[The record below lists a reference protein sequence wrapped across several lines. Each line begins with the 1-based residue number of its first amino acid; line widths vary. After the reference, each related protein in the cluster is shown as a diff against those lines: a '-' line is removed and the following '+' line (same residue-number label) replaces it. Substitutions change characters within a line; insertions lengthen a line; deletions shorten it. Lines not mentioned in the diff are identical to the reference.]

1 MDETRIQDRSGAGE
15 PVIGELNERPPS
27 HEARIKG
34 GVATPTAHDSGIKHV
49 TGAARYTDDEP
60 ELPGTLQIYI
70 AMSTRAHAKIAGLDL
85 AAVRAAPGVACVL
98 TAADIPGQNDYSPV
112 FGDDPIFPPL
122 EGEGAIVQY
131 VGQPLFAV
139 AAETIGQARAAAK
152 LAVADYEDLPAAISI
167 DDAITHAGE
176 AGEDL
181 LPAYEMRLGDAAGA
195 LDAAPM
201 RAKGRVEVGGQ
212 DHFYLEGQI
221 ATAAPMEDGDV
232 FVRSSTQHP
241 SEVQHNVAKM
251 LGRPDHAVTVEL
263 RRMGGGFGGKESQ
276 PALFAAVAALTAVK
290 TGRPAK
296 CRLDRDDDMEMTGKR
311 HETRIDYDL
320 GFDEAGTILA
330 ADFEQVVRCGY
341 SRDLSAAI
349 ADRAMFH
356 ADNAYDLKA
365 ARIHSRRLK
374 THTVSNTA
382 FRGFGG
388 PQGMVGIERAMDEI
402 AFLTGL
408 DPLDVRKANFYPAI
422 GDEPAVTP
430 YHMPVTDCVIA
441 EIVDELEASSSYRAR
456 REAVKAFNAAS
467 PVLKKGLALTPVKFG
482 ISFTTSHLN
491 QAGALVHVYKD
502 GSVHLNHGGTEMGQG
517 LFVKVAQVV
526 AEEFQI
532 DLDKVKITATT
543 TAKVPNTSATAASSG
558 SDLNGMAAQ
567 NAART
572 IKDRLIAFAA
582 ERYHVPPEQ
591 VVFEANRVRIGNA
604 EKRFC
609 DLVGEAYLARISL
622 SSTGFYATP
631 EIEYDR
637 ETASGRP
644 FYYFAYGAACSE
656 VLIDTLTGEYRLL
669 RADILHDVGKSLNPA
684 IDMGQIEGGF
694 IQGMGWLTAEELW
707 WNDKGR
713 LMTHAPSTYKIPT
726 ANDRPDDLRIA
737 IWDKG
742 ENRAETVY
750 RSKAVGEP
758 PFMLAIS
765 VFCALTDA
773 VCAAGEGKVFPR
785 LDAPATPERVLKAV
799 EAVRSEAPI

>member
-1 MDETRIQDRSGAGE
+1 MDETRIQDRSGAGG
-15 PVIGELNERPPS
+15 PGLAELDERAPS
-27 HEARIKG
+27 HAPRIRG
-34 GVATPTAHDSGIKHV
+34 GVASPTVHDSGLKHV

-60 ELPGTLQIYI
+60 ELPGTLQVFI
-70 AMSTRAHAKIAGLDL
+70 AMSPKAHARITRLDL
-85 AAVRAAPGVACVL
+85 AAVGDAPGVAVVL

-122 EGEGAIVQY
+122 TGDGAIVQY

-139 AAETIGQARAAAK
+139 AAETEGAARAAAK
-152 LAVADYEDLPAAISI
+152 LAVVEYEDLPAAVSI
-167 DDAITHAGE
+167 DDAVTHADE
-176 AGEDL
+176 AGADL
-181 LPAYEMRLGDAAGA
+181 LPAYEMRLGDVGAA
-195 LDAAPM
+195 LEAAPG
-201 RAKGRVEVGGQ
+201 RAGGRVEVGGQ
-212 DHFYLEGQI
+212 DHFYLEGQV
-221 ATAAPMEDGDV
+221 AYAVPMEDGDV

-251 LGRPDHAVTVEL
+251 LGLPDHAVTVEL

-276 PALFAAVAALTAVK
+276 PALFAAVAALAAVK

-311 HETRIDYDL
+311 HEVRIDYDL
-320 GFDEAGTILA
+320 GFAEDGTILA
-330 ADFEQVVRCGY
+330 ADFAHVVRCGY
-341 SRDLSAAI
+341 SSDLSAAI

-365 ARIHSRRLK
+365 ARINSRRLK

-408 DPLDVRKANFYPAI
+408 DPLDVRKRNFYPAV
-422 GDEPAVTP
+422 GAEPATTP
-430 YHMPVTDCVIA
+430 YHMKVTDCVIG
-441 EIVDELEASSSYRAR
+441 EIVAELEASSDYRAR
-456 REAVKAFNAAS
+456 REAVKRFNAGS
-467 PVLKKGLALTPVKFG
+467 GVLKKGLALTPVKFG
-482 ISFTTSHLN
+482 ISFTTTHLN

-532 DLDKVKITATT
+532 DLDRVKITATT

-567 NAART
+567 AAART

-582 ERYHVPPEQ
+582 TRYHVAPDQ
-591 VVFEANRVRIGNA
+591 VVFKPNRVLVGNM
-604 EKRFC
+604 EKRFS
-609 DLVGEAYLARISL
+609 DLVGEAYLARVSL

-631 EIEYDR
+631 EIDYDR
-637 ETASGRP
+637 EAASGRP

-656 VLIDTLTGEYRLL
+656 VVVDTLTGEYRLL
-669 RADILHDVGKSLNPA
+669 RADILHDVGRSLNPA

-694 IQGMGWLTAEELW
+694 IQGMGWLTTEELW

-726 ANDRPDDLRIA
+726 ANDRPDDFRIA
-737 IWDKG
+737 IWEKG
-742 ENRAETVY
+742 ENRSETVY

-765 VFCALTDA
+765 VFSALTDA
-773 VCAAGEGKVFPR
+773 VIAAGEGKAFPR

-799 EAVRSEAPI
+799 EEVRDGL